1 MLDFL
6 LVEAS
11 IVTLTNKKNLLRNE
25 EKREKRIWKVI
36 FIETGVLK
44 EQIIFTMC
52 YIDGLADAVLE
63 LKRVVDSWMK

>member
-1 MLDFL
+1 MFGFL

-36 FIETGVLK
+36 FIEAGVLK

>member
-1 MLDFL
+1 MR
-6 LVEAS
+6 
-11 IVTLTNKKNLLRNE
+11 KK
-25 EKREKRIWKVI
+25 EKRIWKVI